1 LAPGGWGGDWC
12 PQLLATADPIALL
25 RHYYEALATES
36 GMDPDAIWEWE
47 YLERVSAGRYALSPG
62 ADDLARPLL
71 TTAEAFPDNGP
82 RSALSS
88 ARTRAYG

>member
-1 LAPGGWGGDWC
+1 
-12 PQLLATADPIALL
+12 
-25 RHYYEALATES
+25 
-36 GMDPDAIWEWE
+36 MDPDAIWEWE

-82 RSALSS
+82 RSRPEQRAN
-88 ARTRAYG
+88 ARLWLIARRVRDARVDRLDR